1 MRFTELDIDGVW
13 LIEPNR
19 IGDSRGYFLESFK
32 RELFEKSV
40 GEVDFVQENE
50 SKSSYGVIRGLH
62 FQKGEYSQAK
72 LVRVVV
78 GKVLDVIVDLRKE
91 SPSFGKHIT
100 IELSDENAKQL
111 FIPRGCAHGFAV
123 LSSEAIFAY
132 KVDNLYAPDQ
142 EETLKYND
150 SELSIDW
157 KIEESDRIL
166 SKKDLSGVSFA
177 NCYRF

>member
-78 GKVLDVIVDLRKE
+78 GKVLDVIVDLREE

-111 FIPRGCAHGFAV
+111 LIPRGCAHGFAV

-132 KVDNLYAPDQ
+132 KVDNLYSP
-142 EETLKYND
+142 
-150 SELSIDW
+150 
-157 KIEESDRIL
+157 
-166 SKKDLSGVSFA
+166 
-177 NCYRF
+177 